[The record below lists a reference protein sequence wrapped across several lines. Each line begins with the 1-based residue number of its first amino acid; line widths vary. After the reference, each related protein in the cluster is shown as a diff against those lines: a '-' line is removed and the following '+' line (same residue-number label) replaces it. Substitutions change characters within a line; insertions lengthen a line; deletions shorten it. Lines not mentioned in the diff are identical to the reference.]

1 LVAVAQLQSTRTVT
15 LIDAECVQA
24 GRTAPLIR
32 EMAATVLSGGLV
44 VVAVDAFATD
54 MDGFHLV
61 TAADAVLLCV
71 SLGVTRL
78 AAARRAVDLIG
89 RDKVIG
95 SLVRKPV
102 SHGASR

>member
-1 LVAVAQLQSTRTVT
+1 
-15 LIDAECVQA
+15 
-24 GRTAPLIR
+24 
-32 EMAATVLSGGLV
+32 VLSGGLV